1 MAGDFCTFCANRFAR
16 QSDRIPKGFY
26 DKSSDELSSDAS
38 NSRLIGEPNEESLL
52 AGSDIYKVDLAG
64 FTHKKSRSNYPS
76 SGCKL
81 LGKRGSCQ
89 GLSQGAKNKGVSYQL
104 ARTG

>member
-1 MAGDFCTFCANRFAR
+1 MLTGEKSRSGANQVSQMAGDFCTFCANRFAR

-52 AGSDIYKVDLAG
+52 AGSDFNA
-64 FTHKKSRSNYPS
+64 
-76 SGCKL
+76 
-81 LGKRGSCQ
+81 
-89 GLSQGAKNKGVSYQL
+89 LSL
-104 ARTG
+104 